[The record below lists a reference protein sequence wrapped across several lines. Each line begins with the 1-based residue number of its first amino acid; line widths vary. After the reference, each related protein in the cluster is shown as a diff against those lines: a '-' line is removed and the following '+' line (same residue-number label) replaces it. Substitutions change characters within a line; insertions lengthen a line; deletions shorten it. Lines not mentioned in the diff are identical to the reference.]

1 MADLITGNTQ
11 LTATK
16 NDVITA
22 LVQKELKFQSKL
34 LPYVLDVSMFAVK
47 GAKSISFPKFSSF
60 TVVNRTSGAQGDASQ
75 LTATADQMTL
85 DFRAYIAYI
94 VDSTDEVQS
103 SVEVQSL
110 YAQRAAGAHAR
121 FVDSQLIASA
131 VAAAGLDVGA
141 APITRDFILDMREF
155 IASNDGNLAQTVL
168 VVPPDQETE
177 MLKITEFTQAQVY
190 GGAVIP
196 SGVIGSVYGIPVV
209 IHNGMSAGSALMFDK
224 DGLSVG
230 FQLGPNMSEQGANE
244 FGSQAKRVA
253 IDQLFG
259 VKALQLGEKGLLAT
273 QSPLIAKM

>member
-16 NDVITA
+16 QDLIIS

-34 LPYVLDVSMFAVK
+34 MPYVTDLSMFAVK

-60 TVVNRTSGAQGDASQ
+60 TVVNRSSGVQGDASQ
-75 LTATADQMTL
+75 LTSTVDKMDL

-94 VDSTDEVQS
+94 IDSTDEIQS
-103 SVEVQSL
+103 SVAVQTEFAL
-110 YAQRAAGAHAR
+110 RAAAAHAR
-121 FVDSQLIASA
+121 YVDTQLIAAA
-131 VAAAGLDVGA
+131 VTAAGLDVGA
-141 APITRDFILDMREF
+141 APITRDFVLNMREF
-155 IASNDGNLAQTVL
+155 IATNDGNLDQTVL
-168 VVPPDQETE
+168 VLPPDQEKE

-196 SGVIGSVYGIPVV
+196 NGKIGSVYGIPVI

-224 DGLSVG
+224 DGLSLG
-230 FQLGPNMSEQGANE
+230 FQQAPAMSEQGANE
-244 FGSQAKRVA
+244 FGSAAKRVA

-259 VKALQLGEKGLLAT
+259 VKALQLGEKGLGAT
-273 QSPLIAKM
+273 LSPLIAKM

>member
-75 LTATADQMTL
+75 LTGTADQMTL

-94 VDSTDEVQS
+94 IDSTDEVQS

-110 YAQRAAGAHAR
+110 FAQRAAGAHAR
-121 FVDSQLIASA
+121 YVDSQLIAAA
-131 VAAAGLDVGA
+131 VAAAG
-141 APITRDFILDMREF
+141 
-155 IASNDGNLAQTVL
+155 
-168 VVPPDQETE
+168 
-177 MLKITEFTQAQVY
+177 
-190 GGAVIP
+190 
-196 SGVIGSVYGIPVV
+196 
-209 IHNGMSAGSALMFDK
+209 
-224 DGLSVG
+224 
-230 FQLGPNMSEQGANE
+230 QGAYP
-244 FGSQAKRVA
+244 GSPAGR
-253 IDQLFG
+253 
-259 VKALQLGEKGLLAT
+259 
-273 QSPLIAKM
+273 